1 MGWVGKITDL
11 GLVWHWLWIQVWQL
25 LLFSYFL
32 AVVTGKR
39 KVITSSPA
47 EQEQELA
54 TADNRCTRLKSPS
67 DLSNCFCFC
76 PCHCCC
82 WWMNCLPSSRPA
94 LQESFG
100 RMLCATMRQGGSVH
114 LNHTASNCLV
124 SSDTIA
130 IFQYTW
136 KCENASKGVGARTP
150 NRRKVPTRF

>member
-11 GLVWHWLWIQVWQL
+11 GLVWHWLWIQIWQL

-47 EQEQELA
+47 HL
-54 TADNRCTRLKSPS
+54 LKSWPP
-67 DLSNCFCFC
+67 LIIVAHASNPHLTFSNYFCHC
-76 PCHCCC
+76 SCCCC

-100 RMLCATMRQGGSVH
+100 RMLCATMRQAGSVH
-114 LNHTASNCLV
+114 LNHTAGKCLV

-130 IFQYTW
+130 IFQYIW
-136 KCENASKGVGARTP
+136 KCGNISKGVGARTP
-150 NRRKVPTRF
+150 SRRKVFTWF